1 MEIDLELI
9 VASSSTPNVV
19 LLQKEIEHREGFV
32 RCVGPLDICVWR
44 VILALIATCVRFH
57 SLAFV

>member
-19 LLQKEIEHREGFV
+19 LLQKEIVHREGFV
-32 RCVGPLDICVWR
+32 YCVGPLDICVWR
-44 VILALIATCVRFH
+44 VILALIVACVRFH